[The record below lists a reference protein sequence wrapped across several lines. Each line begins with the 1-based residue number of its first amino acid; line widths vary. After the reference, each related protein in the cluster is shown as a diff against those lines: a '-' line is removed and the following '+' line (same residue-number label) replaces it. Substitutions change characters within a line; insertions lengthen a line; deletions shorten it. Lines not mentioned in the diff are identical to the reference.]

1 MAGKESSQP
10 PQPPIASTKAPQ
22 MVSFV
27 KLPILKNNEYILW
40 TIKMEQYLAH
50 IDYALWQVI
59 LNGNSVVQMTKD
71 EAASTSIV
79 RKVNAA
85 RQIMNDIR
93 PRDNLFKSHSP
104 IRSPFNRITAP
115 KANFSNH
122 KVNIVGDKTVSA
134 DGSNWKT
141 IVKASAGCN

>member
-71 EAASTSIV
+71 EA
-79 RKVNAA
+79 
-85 RQIMNDIR
+85 
-93 PRDNLFKSHSP
+93 
-104 IRSPFNRITAP
+104 
-115 KANFSNH
+115 
-122 KVNIVGDKTVSA
+122 
-134 DGSNWKT
+134 
-141 IVKASAGCN
+141 